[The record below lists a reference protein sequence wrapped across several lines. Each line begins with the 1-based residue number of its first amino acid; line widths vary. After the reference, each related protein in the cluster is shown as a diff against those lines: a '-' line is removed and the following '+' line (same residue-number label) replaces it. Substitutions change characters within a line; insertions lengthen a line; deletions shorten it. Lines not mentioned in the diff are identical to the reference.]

1 MEISPNSTRTILV
14 CGALGNQGSAVVA
27 RLLEK
32 GWKVRALTRK
42 PESHG
47 AMALAKKGVELA
59 MGDLEDPESLDA
71 ALKGAYGV
79 FSVQDGSVGP
89 EREVMQGKN
98 IADAARRAGVEHFV
112 YSSVAG
118 ADRNTGIKIWESKWE
133 VEKHIRKLG
142 LPATI
147 FRPVSFFENYYY
159 NVFHLG
165 ILMGWLTSP
174 VKKNRPYQMIATWD
188 IGGFVQLAFERPQ
201 EFIGMELEIAGSAL
215 TNLENAETFSRVTKR
230 KVRFVEMPMWITYL
244 QMGKDMYTSF
254 RWLNTSGY
262 KADVPELRRR
272 YPELQLKTL
281 EQWLYD
287 EGWDKHAR
295 RFTTHKGP
303 GPSKRQKSKNPEVPV
318 KRELRMDSNM
328 AGELN

>member
-1 MEISPNSTRTILV
+1 MENPPNSTRTILV
-14 CGALGNQGSAVVA
+14 CGALGNQGSAVVT

-32 GWKVRALTRK
+32 GWKVRALTRR
-42 PESHG
+42 PESD
-47 AMALAKKGVELA
+47 AALALVNRGVELA

-79 FSVQDGSVGP
+79 FSVQDGSVGA
-89 EREVMQGKN
+89 EREVLQGKN
-98 IADAARRAGVEHFV
+98 MADAAKRAGIEHFV

-118 ADRNTGIKIWESKWE
+118 ADRNTGIIIWESKWK
-133 VEKHIRKLG
+133 VENHIRKLG
-142 LPATI
+142 LRATI
-147 FRPVSFFENYYY
+147 FRPVSFFENYYL

-165 ILMGWLTSP
+165 ILMGWLTSA
-174 VKKNRPYQMIATWD
+174 VKKNRPYQLIATWD

-201 EFIGMELEIAGSAL
+201 EFIGMELEIAGSAQ
-215 TNLENAETFSRVTKR
+215 TNLENAATFSRVTKR
-230 KVRFVEMPMWITYL
+230 KVRFIQLPMWIAYL
-244 QMGKDMYTSF
+244 AMGKDIRNSF
-254 RWLNTSGY
+254 RWINTSGY
-262 KADVPELRRR
+262 KADIPELRRR

-295 RFTTHKGP
+295 RVKVHKDSGSSKGQKNKGP
-303 GPSKRQKSKNPEVPV
+303 EAPV